1 MLFEQQL
8 TEFPGPGGRRGVA
21 LVSRHDGTFHEDMP
35 LPRE

>member
-8 TEFPGPGGRRGVA
+8 TEFPGPGRRRGIA
-21 LVSRHDGTFHEDMP
+21 LVSRHDGTLHEDMP